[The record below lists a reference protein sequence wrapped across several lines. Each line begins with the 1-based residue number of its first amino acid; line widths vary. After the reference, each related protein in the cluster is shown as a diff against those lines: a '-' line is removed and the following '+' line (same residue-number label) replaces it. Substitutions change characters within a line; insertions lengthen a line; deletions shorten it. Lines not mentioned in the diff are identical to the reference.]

1 MKKEFSGF
9 GKIFSFTF
17 LHHVKSKGYIASTL
31 IVAMLCLLIPAG
43 VLAGRELMGEGEA
56 EPGQGMKQES
66 EYEAGEEINLEKE
79 FENLQFLYVVD
90 RSQDGIDEL
99 AGFGDYLS
107 KETGIDLQVI
117 DFGNDM
123 EKAAEL
129 SSGKRDVMVL
139 TADQVGKDFEL
150 NLLVPEGGISE
161 TAAESLVPFLDQY
174 MESVKSRINGSSEED
189 GNVTDG
195 IDDMKKVVAMILTF
209 LNIMVLYFFVLIYG
223 QSVAGSVVME
233 KNSKLMEV
241 FLTAVKPSAMIMGK
255 LLAISLSGMLQ
266 LISWVLALLIGF
278 GAGGGLAQ
286 LINPDAGN
294 PLAEILDL
302 AAALTDGMFS
312 AGRLIA
318 ALVMAL
324 LGVILYCSLAAIGG
338 SLAGK
343 QEDLSSTNVM
353 FTLILIISFFAAL
366 YGGGI
371 EGFGADGGLL
381 KTLLDWIPFTAVMVT
396 PSKILLGLIPLGYGL
411 GSIALTAAVTIVLV
425 AAAGRLYKVMALY
438 RGQVPSPKDILKL
451 IRAK

>member
-174 MESVKSRINGSSEED
+174 MESVKSRINGPSEED

-223 QSVAGSVVME
+223 QSVA
-233 KNSKLMEV
+233 
-241 FLTAVKPSAMIMGK
+241 
-255 LLAISLSGMLQ
+255 
-266 LISWVLALLIGF
+266 
-278 GAGGGLAQ
+278 
-286 LINPDAGN
+286 
-294 PLAEILDL
+294 
-302 AAALTDGMFS
+302 
-312 AGRLIA
+312 
-318 ALVMAL
+318 
-324 LGVILYCSLAAIGG
+324 
-338 SLAGK
+338 
-343 QEDLSSTNVM
+343 
-353 FTLILIISFFAAL
+353 
-366 YGGGI
+366 
-371 EGFGADGGLL
+371 
-381 KTLLDWIPFTAVMVT
+381 
-396 PSKILLGLIPLGYGL
+396 
-411 GSIALTAAVTIVLV
+411 
-425 AAAGRLYKVMALY
+425 
-438 RGQVPSPKDILKL
+438 
-451 IRAK
+451 